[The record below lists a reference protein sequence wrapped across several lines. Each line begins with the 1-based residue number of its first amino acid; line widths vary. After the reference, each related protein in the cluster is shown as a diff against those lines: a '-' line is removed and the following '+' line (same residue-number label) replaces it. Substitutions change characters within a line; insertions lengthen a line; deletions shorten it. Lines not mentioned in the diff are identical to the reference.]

1 MPSVTVVIPVHDGA
15 STLGRVVGAARECL
29 LPGDRII
36 AVDDRSSDGSRELL
50 DSLGVETVASAG
62 GPGAACAR
70 NTGGRLADTDWLL
83 FLDAD
88 AVPPA
93 GWRGMLEERMEGTDA
108 VQAVYGPD
116 APGRGA
122 ATFYKNFYYH
132 YTFTRRIRGPRIK
145 GCGTF
150 FFAVSRAR
158 FAELDGFDENIR
170 GATIEDADF
179 SERLWAHGGRISIAP
194 EIEVYH
200 LREYDVPSLLA
211 YEWRMMRAKALY
223 IMRRGRGRGAPSIS
237 VAGLGEMLPVLA
249 GAMLPW
255 IAAAFAALFALGAGW
270 GLHAAAGSLAAMI
283 AVQIPFLA
291 GMTRAGGLRGFRAG
305 FLLWPDLAL
314 IAPASLAAAAAALA
328 GRRY

>member
-15 STLGRVVGAARECL
+15 STLERVVCAALEGL

-36 AVDDRSSDGSRELL
+36 AVDDRSSDGSRGLL
-50 DSLGVETVASAG
+50 DSLGVETVTSAG

-70 NTGGRLADTDWLL
+70 NTGGRLAETPWIL
-83 FLDAD
+83 FLDSD

-93 GWRGMLEERMEGTDA
+93 GWRGMLERRMDGVDA

-116 APGRGA
+116 APGNGA

-132 YTFTRRIRGPRIK
+132 YTFTRRIRGPHIK

-150 FFAVSRAR
+150 FFAVSAAR
-158 FAELDGFDENIR
+158 FAELGGFDERIR

-179 SERLWAHGGRISIAP
+179 SERLWAIGGRIAIAP

-200 LREYDVPSLLA
+200 LREYDIPSLLA

-223 IMRRGRGRGAPSIS
+223 IIRRGRGRGTPSIS
-237 VAGLGEMLPVLA
+237 VAGFGEMLPVLA
-249 GAMLPW
+249 GAVLPW
-255 IAAAFAALFALGAGW
+255 LAAAFAGLHAFGAGW
-270 GLHAAAGSLAAMI
+270 GLHAAFGGM
-283 AVQIPFLA
+283 AVLFALQVPFLA
-291 GMTRAGGLRGFRAG
+291 GMIRAGGFRGFRAG
-305 FLLWPDLAL
+305 LLLWPDLLL
-314 IAPASLAAAAAALA
+314 IAPASLSAAAAALC